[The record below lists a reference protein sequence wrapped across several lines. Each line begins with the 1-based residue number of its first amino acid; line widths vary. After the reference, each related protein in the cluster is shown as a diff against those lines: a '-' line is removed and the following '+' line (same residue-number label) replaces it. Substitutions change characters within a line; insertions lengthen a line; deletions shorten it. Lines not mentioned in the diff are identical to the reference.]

1 MRLALVLAFC
11 LGGAAAAQQPVGP
24 APGVPRSAVVV
35 LDRDELFAESL
46 FGRRVARDIDA
57 ATLALANENRQ
68 IETAL
73 EREERELTERRPTMD
88 ADAFRELASD
98 FDTRVTAIRRTQDA
112 KARAV
117 QQQGERAQALFLER
131 ANPILVELARETGAL
146 VILDRRIVIAA
157 ADQVDITDLALARID
172 AALGEGAGLVTET
185 PPPVQRPNPATIE
198 PETPP
203 DDPAEG
209 PSSDD

>member
-1 MRLALVLAFC
+1 MRLALVLALC
-11 LGGAAAAQQPVGP
+11 LGGAALAQQPTAP

-35 LDRDELFAESL
+35 LDRDKLFADSL
-46 FGRRVARDIDA
+46 FGRRVAQDIDA

-68 IETAL
+68 IEATL
-73 EREERELTERRPTMD
+73 EQEERELTQRRPTMD

-98 FDTRVTAIRRTQDA
+98 FDTRVTDIRRTQDA

-117 QQQGERAQALFLER
+117 RQQGERAEALFLER
-131 ANPILVELARETGAL
+131 ANPILIELARETGAL
-146 VILDRRIVIAA
+146 VILDRRIVIAS

-185 PPPVQRPNPATIE
+185 PPPRSR
-198 PETPP
+198 PETDIPEP
-203 DDPAEG
+203 TAPQEDADPSGDE
-209 PSSDD
+209 